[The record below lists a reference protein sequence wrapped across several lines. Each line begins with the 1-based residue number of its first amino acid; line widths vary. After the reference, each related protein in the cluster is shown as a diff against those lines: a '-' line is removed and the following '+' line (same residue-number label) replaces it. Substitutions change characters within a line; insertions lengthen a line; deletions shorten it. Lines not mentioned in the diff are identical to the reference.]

1 MQGKKFVSPLDRSP
15 QAHNIDVYGCSQ
27 VFLARLCG
35 QAQRYDD
42 MVPLLKQVVKRG
54 VELSVDERNLLTTA
68 FNNVFNTRRASWRTI
83 FSIEK
88 NEYKGSEKHLATIR
102 GYRIKIENEIEE
114 ICRDVLDLLDQSLI
128 PNATTGE
135 SMALYYKM
143 YAYFSGLP
151 FSRKLW
157 LTPHVLRKGDYS
169 RYLTEFVSGEKHN
182 RAVICAYNA
191 YKIAACVAQAE
202 LTAAHPLRL
211 SLAVNFSVFYYRILN
226 SRDRARYLAK
236 HAFDDAK
243 AELDILTKE
252 PDDDSIL
259 LMQLLCI
266 NLTLW
271 AYSDTGKREGISCRK
286 TRHTIG
292 ARIEST

>member
-1 MQGKKFVSPLDRSP
+1 MRGKKFVSPLDWSL
-15 QAHNIDVYGCSQ
+15 QAYNTDVYGCSQ

-35 QAQRYDD
+35 QAQCYDG

-54 VELSVDERNLLTTA
+54 GELSVDERNLLITA
-68 FNNVFNTRRASWRTI
+68 FNNVFDTRRASWRII

-88 NEYKGSEKHLATIR
+88 NEYKGSEKHLATIH

-128 PNATTGE
+128 PNASTGE

-143 YAYFSGLP
+143 
-151 FSRKLW
+151 
-157 LTPHVLRKGDYS
+157 KGDYS

-182 RAVICAYNA
+182 PAVISAYNA
-191 YKIAACVAQAE
+191 YKIAAYVAQAE
-202 LTAAHPLRL
+202 FTAGHPLRL
-211 SLAVNFSVFYYRILN
+211 SLAVIFSVFYYRILN

-243 AELDILTKE
+243 AELDVLTKE

-271 AYSDTGKREGISCRK
+271 APSDSGEREGISCRK

-292 ARIEST
+292 ARIQSI

>member
-1 MQGKKFVSPLDRSP
+1 MQGK
-15 QAHNIDVYGCSQ
+15 NQ

-42 MVPLLKQVVKRG
+42 MVPLLKEVVKKG
-54 VELSVDERNLLTTA
+54 GELSVDERNLLTTA
-68 FNNVFNTRRASWRTI
+68 FNNVFNTRRASWRI
-83 FSIEK
+83 ISSIEK
-88 NEYKGSEKHLATIR
+88 KEYKGTEKHLATIR

-128 PNATTGE
+128 PNASTGE

-143 YAYFSGLP
+143 
-151 FSRKLW
+151 
-157 LTPHVLRKGDYS
+157 KGDYS

-182 RAVICAYNA
+182 PAVISAYNA
-191 YKIAACVAQAE
+191 YKIAAYVAQAE
-202 LTAAHPLRL
+202 FTAAHPLRL

-243 AELDILTKE
+243 AELDVLTKE

-271 AYSDTGKREGISCRK
+271 ASSDSGEREGINCRK

-292 ARIEST
+292 ARINSI

>member
-1 MQGKKFVSPLDRSP
+1 MQGK
-15 QAHNIDVYGCSQ
+15 NQ

-35 QAQRYDD
+35 QAKRYDD

-54 VELSVDERNLLTTA
+54 DELSVDERTLLTTA
-68 FNNVFNTRRASWRTI
+68 FNKVFDSRRVSWRII
-83 FSIEK
+83 FSVEK

-128 PNATTGE
+128 PNASTGE
-135 SMALYYKM
+135 SMAIYYKM
-143 YAYFSGLP
+143 
-151 FSRKLW
+151 
-157 LTPHVLRKGDYS
+157 KGDYN
-169 RYLTEFVSGEKHN
+169 RYLTEFVSGKKHIT
-182 RAVICAYNA
+182 AVASAYNA
-191 YKIAACVAQAE
+191 YKTE
-202 LTAAHPLRL
+202 FTAAHPLRL
-211 SLAVNFSVFYYRILN
+211 GLAVNFSVFYNRILN
-226 SRDRARYLAK
+226 SRHRARCLAK
-236 HAFDDAK
+236 RAFDDAK
-243 AELDILTKE
+243 AELDVLTEE

-271 AYSDTGKREGISCRK
+271 ASSGISEREGISCGK

-292 ARIEST
+292 ARIQST

>member
-1 MQGKKFVSPLDRSP
+1 MQGK
-15 QAHNIDVYGCSQ
+15 NQ
-27 VFLARLCG
+27 VLLARLCG

-128 PNATTGE
+128 PNASTGE
-135 SMALYYKM
+135 SMASYYKM
-143 YAYFSGLP
+143 
-151 FSRKLW
+151 
-157 LTPHVLRKGDYS
+157 KGDYS

-182 RAVICAYNA
+182 PAVISGYNA
-191 YKIAACVAQAE
+191 YKIAAYVAQAE

-243 AELDILTKE
+243 AELDVLTKE

-266 NLTLW
+266 NLALW
-271 AYSDTGKREGISCRK
+271 ASSDSGKREGTSCRK

-292 ARIEST
+292 ARIQST

>member
-1 MQGKKFVSPLDRSP
+1 MQGKNHF
-15 QAHNIDVYGCSQ
+15 
-27 VFLARLCG
+27 FLARLCG

-54 VELSVDERNLLTTA
+54 GELSVDERNLLTTA
-68 FNNVFNTRRASWRTI
+68 FNKAFDTRRASWRII

-88 NEYKGSEKHLATIR
+88 NQYKGSEKHFATIR

-128 PNATTGE
+128 PNASTGE

-143 YAYFSGLP
+143 
-151 FSRKLW
+151 
-157 LTPHVLRKGDYS
+157 KGDYS

-182 RAVICAYNA
+182 RAVISAHNA
-191 YKIAACVAQAE
+191 YKIAAYVAKTE
-202 LTAAHPLRL
+202 FTAAHPFRL
-211 SLAVNFSVFYYRILN
+211 GLAVNFSVFYYRILN

-236 HAFDDAK
+236 RAFDDAK
-243 AELDILTKE
+243 AEIDVLTKE

-266 NLTLW
+266 NLALW
-271 AYSDTGKREGISCRK
+271 ASSDSGEREGISCRNYMHLCSSPHHVSLRK
-286 TRHTIG
+286 SGTYHQG
-292 ARIEST
+292 SS